1 MSLSHVSMD
10 SILNPQLAVI
20 MTSSLK
26 SLSLKSGILSR
37 KIVFGPD
44 IIYLMMYLM
53 TCKKAFALEFIYQKN
68 TFHDDNAVFYRAGC
82 FWFEWLDRPDIV
94 TNCLLCHFLTRLLS
108 SSRSTLQCSRRLVSR
123 PMYTPLI
130 TTA

>member
-1 MSLSHVSMD
+1 MD

-26 SLSLKSGILSR
+26 SLSLKSGNLSR

-68 TFHDDNAVFYRAGC
+68 TFHDDNAVF
-82 FWFEWLDRPDIV
+82 
-94 TNCLLCHFLTRLLS
+94 
-108 SSRSTLQCSRRLVSR
+108 
-123 PMYTPLI
+123 
-130 TTA
+130 